1 MKRSNFT
8 YSEWKCIL
16 KKELQVV
23 RVATEE
29 FKGHIGC
36 LDILEVSEPQ
46 VWKFCGEDI
55 TVCDKGLKW
64 LSIMPKE
71 DYYCITAML
80 DEKEQVLLW
89 YIDMIA
95 GQGVKGGVPW
105 FDDLYLDLVVYPD
118 GTTVVDDLD
127 ELEEALEKKEI
138 TDGQFHLAVE
148 TAKRLQEG
156 LLSDIDRFQEFT
168 RMCLELVKRKQ

>member
-1 MKRSNFT
+1 MK
-8 YSEWKCIL
+8 
-16 KKELQVV
+16 VD
-23 RVATEE
+23 TEG
-29 FKGHIGC
+29 FKGHIGR

-46 VWKFCGEDI
+46 VWRFNGEKI

-64 LSIMPKE
+64 LSILPGE

-80 DEKEQVLLW
+80 DETEQVLLW

-95 GQGVKGGVPW
+95 EQGVAEGIPW

-118 GTTVVDDLD
+118 GTIKVDDLD
-127 ELEEALEKKEI
+127 ELEEALENREI
-138 TDGQFHLAVE
+138 TEGQFHLAVE

-156 LLSDIDRFQEFT
+156 LLSNVDRFQEFT
-168 RMCLELVKRKQ
+168 GMCLELVKGNK

>member
-16 KKELQVV
+16 KKDLQIVKV
-23 RVATEE
+23 DTEE
-29 FKGHIGC
+29 FKGHIGR
-36 LDILEVSEPQ
+36 LEILEVSEPQ
-46 VWKFCGEDI
+46 VWKFHGEDI
-55 TVCDKGLKW
+55 TVCEKGLKW
-64 LSIMPKE
+64 LSILPGE

-80 DEKEQVLLW
+80 DAQEQVLLW

-95 GQGVKGGVPW
+95 GQGVEDEVPY

-118 GTTVVDDLD
+118 GTVKVDDMD
-127 ELEEALEKKEI
+127 ELEEALEQKDI
-138 TDGQFHLAVE
+138 TDGQFYLAVE

-156 LLSDIDRFQEFT
+156 LLSDMDRFQEFT
-168 RMCLELVKRKQ
+168 RMCLELVKGNV

>member
-1 MKRSNFT
+1 VEVNNENF
-8 YSEWKCIL
+8 
-16 KKELQVV
+16 
-23 RVATEE
+23 R
-29 FKGHIGC
+29 GHIGY

-46 VWKFCGEDI
+46 VWRFRGEDI

-64 LSIMPKE
+64 LSVMPKE

-127 ELEEALEKKEI
+127 ELEEALEQKEI

-156 LLSDIDRFQEFT
+156 LLCDMDRFREFT

>member
-1 MKRSNFT
+1 MKRSNLT

-16 KKELQVV
+16 QKDLRIVEVD
-23 RVATEE
+23 RPG
-29 FKGHIGC
+29 FKGHIGR
-36 LDILEVSEPQ
+36 LDIQEVSEPQ
-46 VWKFCGEDI
+46 IWHFNGEDM

-64 LSIMPKE
+64 LSILPKE

-80 DEKEQVLLW
+80 NEREEVLVW

-95 GQGVKGGVPW
+95 GQGVEDGVPW

-118 GTTVVDDLD
+118 GTIKVDDLD

-156 LLSDIDRFQEFT
+156 LLSDVGKLLEFT
-168 RMCLELVKRKQ
+168 RMCLELVL

>member
-8 YSEWKCIL
+8 YSEWNSIL
-16 KKELQVV
+16 EKDLQVV
-23 RVATEE
+23 EANAEE

-36 LDILEVSEPQ
+36 LEILEVSEPQ
-46 VWKFCGEDI
+46 VWKFRGEDI
-55 TVCDKGLKW
+55 TVCNKGLKW
-64 LSIMPKE
+64 LSIMPGE

-95 GQGVKGGVPW
+95 GQGVKDGVPW

-127 ELEEALEKKEI
+127 ELEEALEQKEI

-156 LLSDIDRFQEFT
+156 LLSNMDRFREFT
-168 RMCLELVKRKQ
+168 RMCLELVQRKQ

>member
-16 KKELQVV
+16 KKDLRIVEVS
-23 RVATEE
+23 TES
-29 FKGHIGC
+29 FKGHIGR
-36 LDILEVSEPQ
+36 LDIQEVSAPQ
-46 VWKFCGEDI
+46 IWKFNGEDI

-80 DEKEQVLLW
+80 DEQEQVLLW

-95 GQGVKGGVPW
+95 GQGVADRVPW

-118 GTTVVDDLD
+118 GTIKVDDLD
-127 ELEEALEKKEI
+127 ELEEALEQKEI

-156 LLSDIDRFQEFT
+156 LLSDMDRFREFT
-168 RMCLELVKRKQ
+168 RMCLEQVKKKQ